1 MNIPTAPSLA
11 DIMDNNKTTQIMQDN
26 QLNLSKFDL
35 LVKQKELNPVVAK
48 QLYDVLNTCHIVL
61 LCDDS
66 SSMNQTIAAEGND
79 PFAVKTSTRWYELKK
94 LAAALIEI
102 ITIVN
107 PNGLDI
113 YFLNRAIA
121 HNVSSL
127 VGLSNI
133 FNIPPN
139 GGTNISYA
147 LNKIYDDKK
156 ETLTK
161 DKQLLIVVITDG
173 EPTDGTNNPR
183 TNLYDTIRTI
193 TNRKNVH
200 VSFAECTDQEEDME
214 YLDGWD
220 KKLVNF
226 DNTDDYREE
235 LRRVKA
241 VNGINFKFDYTDYV
255 IKILLATFI
264 RSYFNLDQVDST
276 KNIPID
282 DCDCCQIL

>member
-1 MNIPTAPSLA
+1 MIP
-11 DIMDNNKTTQIMQDN
+11 DKN
-26 QLNLSKFDL
+26 QSEYEIRFNQF
-35 LVKQKELNPVVAK
+35 VKQKELSNKVATDLK
-48 QLYDVLNTCHIVL
+48 SVLAKCEIVL

-66 SSMNQTIAAEGND
+66 SSMNQSIATEGCD

-102 ITIVN
+102 ITVVN

-113 YFLNRAIA
+113 YFLNRTTA

-133 FNIPPN
+133 FNILPN

-173 EPTDGTNNPR
+173 EPTDGTSNPR

-193 TNRKNVH
+193 TNKKNVH

-235 LRRVKA
+235 LKRVKA

-264 RSYFNLDQVDST
+264 RSYFNLDQVAST
-276 KNIPID
+276 QNIPIN